1 LKEELIEEMIEREE
15 VTTEKPIDKMTK
27 EEIIIYLM
35 KSFEHTQYNQD
46 AINSFNRML
55 LRLSN

>member
-1 LKEELIEEMIEREE
+1 MTKEKSLDE
-15 VTTEKPIDKMTK
+15 MTK

-46 AINSFNRML
+46 ATNSFNRML
-55 LRLSN
+55 LRLS